1 LIGLVNIVGLTVNG
15 LDFSLVEGEG
25 GARLL
30 GTVLVDIVL
39 VTKIGVTAGVL
50 IISSK
55 LKNIKTCR
63 KYNSYSHLNVIYS

>member
-1 LIGLVNIVGLTVNG
+1 MIGFVNMVGLIVNG
-15 LDFSLVEGEG
+15 RGLSRVDGGGGGG

-39 VTKIGVTAGVL
+39 VTSIGVTAGVL

-55 LKNIKTCR
+55 LKNIK
-63 KYNSYSHLNVIYS
+63 KVVSIIIHIVI